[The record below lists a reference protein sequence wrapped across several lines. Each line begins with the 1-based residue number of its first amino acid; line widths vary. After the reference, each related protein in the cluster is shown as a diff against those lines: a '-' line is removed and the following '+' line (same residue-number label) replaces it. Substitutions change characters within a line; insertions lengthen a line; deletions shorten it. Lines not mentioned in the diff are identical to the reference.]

1 MKTPYNEIVNIASIG
16 SQTNP
21 ISLNEILRK
30 ANDSQ
35 DKITVI
41 CNVIVRTARFT
52 FTQNDYIPNGTL
64 VDCSKLLIGQR
75 STVWQL
81 CKDIVGAD
89 WE

>member
-1 MKTPYNEIVNIASIG
+1 MRRRSIPNVIG
-16 SQTNP
+16 AIFIP
-21 ISLNEILRK
+21 
-30 ANDSQ
+30 Q